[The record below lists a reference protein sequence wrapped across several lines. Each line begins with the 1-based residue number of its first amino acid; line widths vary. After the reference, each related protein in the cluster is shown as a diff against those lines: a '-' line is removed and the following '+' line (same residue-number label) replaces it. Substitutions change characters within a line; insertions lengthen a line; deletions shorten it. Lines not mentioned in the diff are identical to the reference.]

1 MHSTIDLW
9 FIKGSRKESLEESLL
24 SYKKDHLLEVA
35 ACYGIDLKKRYTKV
49 KMMELLLPVVKEHF
63 QEEWEKTPSIE
74 KEQWLDIESTENV
87 KLQDIRLWIE
97 KGFLFVYLVKGQL
110 KVNIPTELKQVMQ
123 ETTNIPLTEELDGL
137 VVLYRLAKMMKNI
150 YGFINI
156 HHLIFVW
163 NRYYKSELNEEN
175 VIQLLKKKNI
185 L

>member
-9 FIKGSRKESLEESLL
+9 VIKGSQKESLEESLL
-24 SYKKDHLLEVA
+24 SYKKDYLLEVA

-49 KMMELLLPVVKEHF
+49 KMMELLLPIVKEQF
-63 QEEWEKTPSIE
+63 QDEWEKTPSIE
-74 KEQWLDIESTENV
+74 KEQWLIIESTEHV
-87 KLQDIRLWIE
+87 RLQDIRPWIE

-123 ETTNIPLTEELDGL
+123 KTTSILSEEELDKF

-156 HHLIFVW
+156 NHLIFVW
-163 NRYYKSELNEEN
+163 NRYYKSQLNEEN